1 MAIISQLQGVLLHR
15 IRTPLTLFLGAVLG
29 GALGYS
35 YVHTE
40 SPPLVMPTQPN
51 PLRGQQLSAQLQIPD
66 HQEHLDE
73 LKKHPIWQLTPDGKE
88 LNAVAA
94 PSNAPT
100 VQTQRWLLVGRVQRP
115 DGPALVFYQPETQIS
130 KAYKENENLPDG
142 RKLIKIEA
150 TEFIL
155 GTTKGKRRTERLAYS
170 AGLSMDAA
178 DPAPVVGKTPP

>member
-1 MAIISQLQGVLLHR
+1 MTIVSQLQGTLLHR
-15 IRTPLTLFLGAVLG
+15 IKIPLTLLMGAVLG

-35 YVHTE
+35 YVHIE

-51 PLRGQQLSAQLQIPD
+51 PLRGQQLIAKLQIPD

-73 LKKHPIWQLTPDGKE
+73 LKKHPIWQLTPDGKD
-88 LNAVAA
+88 LNALAA

-115 DGPALVFYQPETQIS
+115 DGSALVFYQPETQIS
-130 KAYKENENLPDG
+130 KAYKESENLPDG

-155 GTTKGKRRTERLAYS
+155 GTSKGKLLTERLTYS

-178 DPAPVVGKTPP
+178 VPAPVVGKTPP